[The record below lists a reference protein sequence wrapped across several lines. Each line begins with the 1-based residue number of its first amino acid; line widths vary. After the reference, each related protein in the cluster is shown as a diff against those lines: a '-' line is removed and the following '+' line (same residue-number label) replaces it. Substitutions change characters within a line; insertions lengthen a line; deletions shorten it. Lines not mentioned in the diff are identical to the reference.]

1 MKFLVISLTFDRSY
15 TLWIVTN
22 QTRCFYDISAGS
34 PKKKKKEL
42 VCSIDETWLPVVV
55 DGQTDE
61 QKIMNELKSKF
72 LFLIDSD
79 LPNHRCNKRFVVC
92 FRSKDGKHT
101 RINVGWYEW
110 QTYCFQLWRNARK
123 NFRVQRRVTRRR
135 HLKSPRR
142 TNWHWQP
149 RSTRA
154 RTHSTFPHSFHL
166 LSNYRYLSPPHLTA
180 LYLVLFVNVYTALPF
195 ETALP
200 YTHTHTQTSESRF
213 NSDFDVCTRVTCI
226 IKSLKNAGRQS
237 DSLHKT
243 CLNSWKHVNF

>member
-1 MKFLVISLTFDRSY
+1 M
-15 TLWIVTN
+15 
-22 QTRCFYDISAGS
+22 
-34 PKKKKKEL
+34 
-42 VCSIDETWLPVVV
+42 
-55 DGQTDE
+55 
-61 QKIMNELKSKF
+61 
-72 LFLIDSD
+72 
-79 LPNHRCNKRFVVC
+79 
-92 FRSKDGKHT
+92 
-101 RINVGWYEW
+101 GWYEW

-166 LSNYRYLSPPHLTA
+166 PSNYRYLSPPHLTA
-180 LYLVLFVNVYTALPF
+180 LYLVLFVNVHTALPF

-200 YTHTHTQTSESRF
+200 HTYTHTASESRF

-226 IKSLKNAGRQS
+226 IKSLKNAGRRS

-243 CLNSWKHVNF
+243 CLNSWKHVNFYIKNIFDDGVYIYISFLRTRFVFSNVTYYKYI